1 MTHDSIEEPH
11 HETIGE
17 PLLTVSN
24 LTIRH
29 RGAGRGDGADAGS
42 GAGAT
47 NSATTILHDVSL
59 DLHRGEVLGLI
70 GESGAGKSTLG
81 NAVLGLLT
89 SDFERTAGT
98 IVFDGRPLE
107 GMGPREWAKLRGR
120 RIAAIFQD
128 HTASLDP
135 LMAIGRQVEEA
146 VLANNEEPLRREA
159 RAVALDLLARVG
171 ISDAAG
177 RYDHYPHQFSGGQR
191 QRIVIAIALAGAPDM
206 IVADEPTSALDA
218 TVQKQILTLLRDL
231 VDDTGV
237 AVVLVTHDMGV
248 VAEVTDR
255 VVVLRHGRIVEKGI
269 TGKLLDAP
277 ERSYTRS
284 LLAAVPR
291 LKLAGPDR
299 GTDREGSDEE
309 TLDDDGASPS
319 PAPQAPPILCA
330 SNVTKV
336 FTGGSFGWFAGRNRK
351 PALDGVSI
359 DLAPGAITGIVGE
372 SGSGKST
379 IGRIIAGLETA
390 DAGALA
396 IEAKPFDIRRPGR
409 RSGLIG
415 KVQMIFQDPAVS
427 LNPCLTVGETLKE
440 AVRFGN
446 RPMDDITSAIGGMLD
461 RLRLPH
467 TLLPRYPHQLS
478 GGQKQRICIA
488 RALLAGPRLLVA
500 DEPTSALDVS
510 VQAEIVALLKETIA
524 EQGISMLFISHDL
537 ALVQAL
543 CSSIYI
549 FKDGRVEDAGP
560 SGFIFGHSPN
570 PYTRSLIDARPR
582 RFVH

>member
-1 MTHDSIEEPH
+1 MTHDSIEEA
-11 HETIGE
+11 TRQTGGA

-29 RGAGRGDGADAGS
+29 RGAGRGDGAQPGS
-42 GAGAT
+42 GG
-47 NSATTILHDVSL
+47 ATTILHDVSL

-107 GMGPREWAKLRGR
+107 GMGPREWARLRGR

-146 VLANNEEPLRREA
+146 VLANSEEPLRKEA

-171 ISDAAG
+171 IANAAE

-237 AVVLVTHDMGV
+237 AIILVTHDMGV

-255 VVVLRHGRIVEKGI
+255 VVVLRHGRIVETGV

-291 LKLAGPDR
+291 LKLADPDLAM
-299 GTDREGSDEE
+299 DREGADGKTEE
-309 TLDDDGASPS
+309 ALDDGSASTS

-336 FTGGSFGWFAGRNRK
+336 FAGGSFAWFARRNRK
-351 PALDGVSI
+351 PALENVSI
-359 DLAPGAITGIVGE
+359 DLASGAITGIVGE

-446 RPMDDITSAIGGMLD
+446 RPSDDVTGAIGAMLE
-461 RLRLPH
+461 RLRLAR

-488 RALLAGPRLLVA
+488 RALLAAPRLLVA

-560 SGFIFGHSPN
+560 SHFIFARSKN